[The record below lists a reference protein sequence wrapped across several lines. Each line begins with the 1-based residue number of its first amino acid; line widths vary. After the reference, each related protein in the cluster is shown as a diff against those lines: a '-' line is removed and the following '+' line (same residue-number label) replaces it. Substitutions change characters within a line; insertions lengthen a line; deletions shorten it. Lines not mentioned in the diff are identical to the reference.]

1 MEIGDAWAC
10 QNKAEDPFVPKAPG
24 KCILNQ
30 ENPPQPIPHCNVMF
44 SAPFVPLNSQET
56 KAFEFDVCFDNLCY
70 LVCPDT
76 NWLNLVLPI
85 NTESPWRMTLV
96 DPHFCDGSYT
106 SQSVDP
112 HFTQWTHTSVMGPI
126 QVSQRTHTSLTSV
139 MGPMQVTQWTHTFV
153 MGPIQVSQWT
163 HTSVMGPIQVNQWTH
178 TSVMGPIHSL
188 IQLIEHAWACQK
200 NLKTPF
206 CP

>member
-1 MEIGDAWAC
+1 MW
-10 QNKAEDPFVPKAPG
+10 
-24 KCILNQ
+24 
-30 ENPPQPIPHCNVMF
+30 CNVMF
-44 SAPFVPLNSQET
+44 FAPFVPLNSQET

-85 NTESPWRMTLV
+85 STESPWRMTLV
-96 DPHFCDGSYT
+96 DPVDPRYYT
-106 SQSVDP
+106 SP
-112 HFTQWTHTSVMGPI
+112 II

-163 HTSVMGPIQVNQWTH
+163 HTSVIGPIQFSQLTH
-178 TSVMGPIHSL
+178 TSVMGPIHVTHWRCMSL
-188 IQLIEHAWACQK
+188 SEKPENTLLS
-200 NLKTPF
+200 LKPLENVYIHYTYVSHNGLF
-206 CP
+206 CYCGFGV